1 MFIGHYSVGFLLKKK
16 SKEIPLWLLFISV
29 QFVDI
34 LAFLFVLLGVE
45 RIRYYESANPFLRTI
60 IEYVPYS
67 HSLFTNV
74 VLAFVVFII
83 FWKLKNKVWGFILS
97 VGVLSHWFLDAL
109 VHVADM
115 PLLFDNFKIGIGLWQ
130 YPWISFLFETTLLIL
145 AGYYLLKGLH
155 KIKRHVIFIVLL
167 VAGFTS
173 MFFAPAAEATTTQAS
188 IVSLTLYSIFAA
200 LAYWVEWRKM
210 GDRKDQ
216 RDFSS

>member
-16 SKEIPLWLLFISV
+16 SKDIPLWLLFISV
-29 QFVDI
+29 QLVDI
-34 LAFLFVLLGVE
+34 LAFIFVLLGVE
-45 RIRYYESANPFLRTI
+45 RIRYNESANPFLRTI

-67 HSLFTNV
+67 HSLFINV

-145 AGYYLLKGLH
+145 AGYYLLKGLP
-155 KIKRHVIFIVLL
+155 KIKRHVILIILL
-167 VAGFTS
+167 VAGLDVFCSSRRSYNNTS
-173 MFFAPAAEATTTQAS
+173 KS
-188 IVSLTLYSIFAA
+188 C
-200 LAYWVEWRKM
+200 
-210 GDRKDQ
+210 
-216 RDFSS
+216 